1 MHRRP
6 RVIHFMDIA
15 NKNMLFMKFDIVTR
29 SQTFAQV
36 SPPLPNHGKEVGQ
49 SFRGNI

>member
-15 NKNMLFMKFDIVTR
+15 NKNMLFMKFDIVT
-29 SQTFAQV
+29 QE
-36 SPPLPNHGKEVGQ
+36 PNLCPSITSAPKP
-49 SFRGNI
+49 R